1 MGLNMIKPENW
12 HWGVSN
18 AGSNPVYLWLEPWAD
33 EVEVPRGATATLRI
47 VDGNAQSHSLE
58 IEDTGEHVV
67 IWAASG
73 DCLEVYVDGV
83 LQHTGSASIPVP
95 DGFGT
100 STKNLLGIM
109 FDKQPEARLAGQNST
124 AETPSFWQKLKR
136 YVR

>member
-1 MGLNMIKPENW
+1 M
-12 HWGVSN
+12 
-18 AGSNPVYLWLEPWAD
+18 
-33 EVEVPRGATATLRI
+33 
-47 VDGNAQSHSLE
+47 
-58 IEDTGEHVV
+58 V